1 MKDLTIS
8 LENGTD
14 LKFKSLQKQISLK
27 TWVGWAGGY
36 GISQK
41 TISSTKKES

>member
-14 LKFKSLQKQISLK
+14 IEFKSLQKQISLK
-27 TWVGWAGGY
+27 NWVGWAGGY
-36 GISQK
+36 GISQR
-41 TISSTKKES
+41 TINATKKEG